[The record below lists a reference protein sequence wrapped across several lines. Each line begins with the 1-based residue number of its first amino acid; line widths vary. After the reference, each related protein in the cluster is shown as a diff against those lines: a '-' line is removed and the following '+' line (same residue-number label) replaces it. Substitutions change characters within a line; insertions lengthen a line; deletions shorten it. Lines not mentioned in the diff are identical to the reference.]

1 MSLVKKEIA
10 KKEAEK
16 YVNNNAVT
24 SLEKSLLFEG
34 FVDGFVSGI
43 NTHTLSA
50 RDRGRIDEIIKA
62 LRFLEDDKMICY
74 SDEIEFLNKIR
85 EW

>member
-1 MSLVKKEIA
+1 MSLIKKEIA

-16 YVNNNAVT
+16 YVNNNTAT
-24 SLEKSLLFEG
+24 GREKSLLFEG

-62 LRFLEDDKMICY
+62 LRFLEEDKMICY
-74 SDEIEFLNKIR
+74 ADEIEFLNKIR